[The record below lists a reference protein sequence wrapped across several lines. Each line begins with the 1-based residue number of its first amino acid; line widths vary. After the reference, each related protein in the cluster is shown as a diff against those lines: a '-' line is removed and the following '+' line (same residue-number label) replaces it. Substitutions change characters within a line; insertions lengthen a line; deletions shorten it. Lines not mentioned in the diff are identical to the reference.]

1 LGINEELHFE
11 TCKRCGEVLSDYS
24 WYILGKRYG
33 EHLNTCDG
41 NTTVLKGQKLIY
53 GTIGDIPEYREVN
66 KEVVK
71 FKELGQSSDTWGG
84 SDTPKGSTITGK
96 LVEVAENA
104 NNEEMTDYIFETPK
118 GRIRIWGSAILC
130 RRLGTEIEK
139 HPFLGKQIRLTYRGK
154 VKAKRGL
161 AHDYKVEIEA

>member
-1 LGINEELHFE
+1 MSYELHFE

-33 EHLNTCDG
+33 EHLKTCKG
-41 NTTVLKGQKLIY
+41 NSTVYNGQTLIY
-53 GTIGDIPEYREVN
+53 GTFRDVQREVEN
-66 KEVVK
+66 RMVK
-71 FKELGQSSDTWGG
+71 FKEVGQSSDTWGG

-104 NNEEMTDYIFETPK
+104 NNEEMTDYILETAK
-118 GRIRIWGSAILC
+118 GRIRVWGSAILC
-130 RRLGTEIEK
+130 RRLGTDIEK
-139 HPFLGKQIRLTYRGK
+139 HPFLGKEIRLTYKGK